1 MLHNRWLLRMYL
13 ITYDIVKDKNRVK
26 VAKILLD
33 YGVRVQYSVF
43 ESDMTESELK
53 MVIQIITER
62 IDPETDS
69 VRVYNMCAGCEQKI
83 INIGVEKSYSTPDV
97 IAV

>member
-1 MLHNRWLLRMYL
+1 MYL

-26 VAKILLD
+26 VAKALLD

-43 ESDMTESELK
+43 ESDMTENELK
-53 MVIQIITER
+53 LLLRVIASR

-69 VRVYNMCAGCEQKI
+69 ISVYSLCVGCEQKI
-83 INIGVEKSYSTPDV
+83 ISLGVEKSYTTPDV